1 MCEELLKQ
9 HNWESGVIAFDWAD
23 RVKDQYN
30 ETTYSV
36 FYDWL
41 KKYVRGWGDCDDFW
55 VRRASAVVLMPAI
68 LHNDYEGICPYQISD
83 ALLFD
88 RHDLVQKGYG
98 FMSKIN
104 IYRNIIEGFQR
115 LRSAVCK
122 SLSLK

>member
-1 MCEELLKQ
+1 M
-9 HNWESGVIAFDWAD
+9 
-23 RVKDQYN
+23 
-30 ETTYSV
+30 
-36 FYDWL
+36 
-41 KKYVRGWGDCDDFW
+41 RGWGDCDVFW
-55 VRRASAVVLMPAI
+55 VRRASAVVLIPAI

-98 FMSKIN
+98 FMSKID